1 MRPVTCLNGLLDTSV
16 EPPATV
22 RILFR
27 RLRTRTLAHL
37 FSKTLMIA
45 ESPTIAVKSGSLPSS
60 RTSSL
65 FIASVAG
72 TVVLFW
78 APLRSLFE
86 FASTSEFSY
95 IPLIPLI
102 SAFLIVFRRARIFAH
117 SKPSPKLGGLFIGAG
132 VVVFVLSRR
141 LPEFTASAQM
151 SIAALCVVITWIGL
165 FVFYY
170 GFQTARTAML
180 PLFLLLFIVPLPDR
194 LLGTAITY
202 LQHGSAVLSY
212 YLFRGLGVAALRDGT
227 AISLPGLEIDVA
239 PQCSGI
245 RSSMSLLILVLA
257 GANLYLRSSW
267 NKLLLVVA
275 VVPLVIVKNAIRIVT
290 LSALALYVD
299 PRFLS
304 GNLHRSGGIF
314 FFLIAVVILVP
325 LVLLMQ
331 RLERRSY
338 VRRTCTVAA
347 HLADIAATE

>member
-1 MRPVTCLNGLLDTSV
+1 LS
-16 EPPATV
+16 A
-22 RILFR
+22 
-27 RLRTRTLAHL
+27 
-37 FSKTLMIA
+37 
-45 ESPTIAVKSGSLPSS
+45 
-60 RTSSL
+60 
-65 FIASVAG
+65 
-72 TVVLFW
+72 
-78 APLRSLFE
+78 APQ
-86 FASTSEFSY
+86 
-95 IPLIPLI
+95 
-102 SAFLIVFRRARIFAH
+102 V
-117 SKPSPKLGGLFIGAG
+117 
-132 VVVFVLSRR
+132 
-141 LPEFTASAQM
+141 
-151 SIAALCVVITWIGL
+151 SITALCVAITWIGL
-165 FVFYY
+165 FVSYY

-180 PLFLLLFIVPLPDR
+180 PLFLLFFIVPLPDR
-194 LLGTAITY
+194 VLGAAITY